1 MAEIIATSVAF
12 VLCLGFGRFS
22 EAMVVVGI
30 AALAGLRYRQA
41 AVAAAVGLAT
51 TLSLALVVS
60 RPETWAI
67 MLPAGVIYLTRMA
80 LGRSRTQPVWTWL
93 VLLPAAI
100 LSVRLLNRDVA
111 VCLFAAVAVCVPTL
125 RRKPKDD
132 KWDRRLQLL
141 TAAAVL
147 VAPLVWF
154 LSAPPTRKTAILR
167 GGEWAHTDVKLTM
180 DGPLNIASVYSYS
193 ELAEMLNA
201 SAIAVESLDD
211 SYGEAWLITPTRPI
225 SSESAAAV
233 LSWVKR
239 GGTLIVVT
247 DHTDLFGHA
256 RVVNNLVAPTG
267 LRTSFTSFFPN
278 EPSDMAQT
286 THGNEVWLKTSNVQS
301 GWLLWP
307 FITANWTEESPD
319 YSGRNFF
326 GPMRRSSEDKY
337 GRRTIGGTQSWGLGS
352 ITVFGD
358 STILSNFALYQ
369 PGTLPFVE
377 RLRHRGMTPLLLLP
391 AYCCLA
397 LGWLLA
403 VCLRREFLL
412 VAIPLVGLWSVAD
425 WGKSPV
431 TWPKCSW
438 WAGDTLAVMEWSSPE
453 RSISTAYALAVLS
466 GSKPRWTDDTKNANG
481 GFWVGT
487 EPPPPG
493 EWRWIKLAQA
503 DTAPCICEDCLKPLL
518 EELNPYPPRCWSND
532 PAFEGVA
539 VGGVWTNSALG
550 DWWFDQGI
558 SAAKHHRIKA
568 WVSWLADMKPP
579 PPSEPVKCESADQI
593 YLLKIAG
600 HPPKLLTLPKISLDN
615 AKEVYLGRGVSAD
628 VVELDG
634 KRVLYGSKTYIEG
647 WHAPSAWTLVPQ

>member
-60 RPETWAI
+60 RPETWA
-67 MLPAGVIYLTRMA
+67 MVLPAGVIYLTRMA
-80 LGRSRTQPVWTWL
+80 LGSNRPQPVWTWL
-93 VLLPAAI
+93 VVLPAAI

-111 VCLFAAVAVCVPTL
+111 VCLFASVAVCVPTP
-125 RRKPKDD
+125 RRKPEDD
-132 KWDRRLQLL
+132 KWDRRLHLL

-154 LSAPPTRKTAILR
+154 LPAPPARKTAILR

-180 DGPLNIASVYSYS
+180 DVPLNIASVYSYS

-201 SAIAVESLDD
+201 SAIAVECLDD

-233 LSWVKR
+233 LSWVKD
-239 GGTLIVVT
+239 GGNLILVT

-278 EPSDMAQT
+278 EPSDRAQT

-319 YSGRNFF
+319 YSARNFF

-337 GRRTIGGTQSWGLGS
+337 GRRTIGGTQAWGLGS

-391 AYCCLA
+391 TYCFLA

-403 VCLRREFLL
+403 VCLRRKFLL
-412 VAIPLVGLWSVAD
+412 LAIPLVGLWSVAD
-425 WGKSPV
+425 WGKLPV
-431 TWPKCSW
+431 TWPKFSW

-453 RSISTAYALAVLS
+453 HSISTAYALAVLS

-503 DTAPCICEDCLKPLL
+503 DTAPCFFEDCLKPLL

-568 WVSWLADMKPP
+568 WVGWLAGTKPP
-579 PPSEPVKCESADQI
+579 PPPEPVKCDSADQT
-593 YLLKIAG
+593 YLLKIAD
-600 HPPKLLTLPKISLDN
+600 HPAVVLTLPRIPLDN
-615 AKEVYLGRGVSAD
+615 GKQVYLGRGVSAD

-634 KRVLYGSKTYIEG
+634 KKVLYGSRTYIEG